1 LRRWIAQLDA
11 VNAPLVQ
18 PGVGTIH
25 YGRLPAA
32 RRFTVLAALEGAVF
46 LCLALLAVWAYR
58 SQVAAAR
65 DRLWVAM
72 ARESAHQLGTPLTSL
87 TGWIAYLRENP
98 GTPVGELADHLEAD
112 AERLERVAKRFERI
126 GRPARRE
133 PVGLGVLAERVVSYF
148 RPRMPTLASPV
159 TLALVATGPGP
170 TALGDPVLV
179 EWALEAVIK
188 NAIDAVSGRGGRIDV
203 IVDTLGAAARLSVRD
218 DGPGLSPEIRGRL
231 FEPGVSTKAGGWGI
245 GLALARRIVEQ
256 QHGGRLSY
264 HPGPDGSG
272 SVFVL
277 EFPLPPPSPALGSP
291 APAPSAPPPPP
302 PAATPPPPPPAPPP
316 PRRPARPPPARRPPP
331 SSVHAVIASAKTRL
345 LVAEEL
351 GAQAESPLER
361 VAAEIYAQL
370 GPALRQANAMDF
382 DDLLLH
388 PLALFREHPERL
400 AYWQQRFQ
408 HVLVD
413 EFQDTNAAQYRLV
426 KLLAAGH
433 TNFCVVGDDDQAI
446 YGW

>member
-1 LRRWIAQLDA
+1 MARNAALRRAGPPVVAGLALLLGGITVWYAWVVARHLRDDARQTSTLLGRVFAGLNDPRPDAATDALLDLARQVRSLGIAIVVMDTAGHITALDNAPPEIGADTAQLRAWISELD
-11 VNAPLVQ
+11 VENPPLVQ

-25 YGRLPAA
+25 YGTGTAA
-32 RRFTVLAALEGAVF
+32 RRFASIAALEGAVL
-46 LCLALLAVWAYR
+46 LCLALLAGWAYR

-72 ARESAHQLGTPLTSL
+72 ARESAHQLGTPLMSL

-98 GTPVGELADHLEAD
+98 GTPVGE
-112 AERLERVAKRFERI
+112 
-126 GRPARRE
+126 PA
-133 PVGLGVLAERVVSYF
+133 GLGVLAERVVSYF

-188 NAIDAVSGRGGRIDV
+188 NAIDALSGRGGRIDV

-277 EFPLPPPSPALGSP
+277 EFPLPPPSPPLCTP
-291 APAPSAPPPPP
+291 APGPAWPPP
-302 PAATPPPPPPAPPP
+302 
-316 PRRPARPPPARRPPP
+316 
-331 SSVHAVIASAKTRL
+331 
-345 LVAEEL
+345 
-351 GAQAESPLER
+351 
-361 VAAEIYAQL
+361 
-370 GPALRQANAMDF
+370 
-382 DDLLLH
+382 
-388 PLALFREHPERL
+388 
-400 AYWQQRFQ
+400 
-408 HVLVD
+408 
-413 EFQDTNAAQYRLV
+413 
-426 KLLAAGH
+426 
-433 TNFCVVGDDDQAI
+433 
-446 YGW
+446 